1 MKKEISDM
9 KDLRY
14 LSSPEFLKY
23 SFLAL
28 QNCFTSQNEFNAFF
42 NAIINDD
49 QKNLFLKTATF
60 YLFLVK
66 KGDWLVDVPGS
77 NKRIDYFADTYKYI
91 ALFSLVE
98 SLHNLKFMDFYTY
111 LIRRKSKVKF
121 PIQDKAELNQYYKN
135 YKKEFGSIQQSIRFF
150 QSLSRQRKA
159 TLIQKL
165 EVTNIEPT
173 IENLSKYLYELR
185 SKFVH
190 EADLI
195 VNMSGRTTISS
206 REKNQVV
213 ICNLSIEDLMRF
225 FEEGLVEHFKTKTT

>member
-1 MKKEISDM
+1 
-9 KDLRY
+9 
-14 LSSPEFLKY
+14 
-23 SFLAL
+23 
-28 QNCFTSQNEFNAFF
+28 
-42 NAIINDD
+42 
-49 QKNLFLKTATF
+49 
-60 YLFLVK
+60 
-66 KGDWLVDVPGS
+66 
-77 NKRIDYFADTYKYI
+77 
-91 ALFSLVE
+91 
-98 SLHNLKFMDFYTY
+98 MDFYTY

-121 PIQDKAELNQYYKN
+121 PIQDKAELDQYYKN

-213 ICNLSIEDLMRF
+213 ICKLSIEDLMRF